1 VTARKTLRPGLR
13 AAALTVLLAAGC
25 ARVEPPVIA
34 FRGVRYE
41 GGDSVQVELG
51 LANPNRF
58 AVELASVEYRLM
70 ADGETLGAG
79 QRTERVRCAARDS
92 VRAEF
97 PLALDFGAT
106 MAAVLKGV
114 KDTVTFGVEGEY
126 RLKTPVGP
134 YNGRF
139 AEARGV
145 NLLDELKAVLEN
157 AFGRGE

>member
-1 VTARKTLRPGLR
+1 LRRLVLVAV
-13 AAALTVLLAAGC
+13 AALAAGC
-25 ARVEPPVIA
+25 SRIEPPVIG
-34 FRGVRYE
+34 FRGVQYE
-41 GGDSVQVELG
+41 GGDSVRVELS

-58 AVELASVEYRLM
+58 SVELASVEYRLL
-70 ADGETLGAG
+70 ADRAELGAG
-79 QRTERVRCAARDS
+79 RRTDGVRCPGRDS

-97 PLALDFGAT
+97 PLALDFGKT

-126 RLKTPVGP
+126 RLRTPVGP
-134 YNGRF
+134 YRGRF
-139 AEARGV
+139 DESRGV

>member
-1 VTARKTLRPGLR
+1 MTALSRF
-13 AAALTVLLAAGC
+13 ALPVILLAAGC
-25 ARVEPPVIA
+25 ARVEPPVIG
-34 FRGVRYE
+34 FRGVQYE
-41 GGDSVQVELG
+41 GGDSVRVELC

-58 AVELASVEYRLM
+58 AVELASVEYRLT
-70 ADGETLGAG
+70 ADGAELGAG
-79 QRTERVRCAARDS
+79 QRTDNVRCPGRDS

-97 PLALDFGAT
+97 PLALDLGKT

-114 KDTVTFGVEGEY
+114 KDTVTFGVDGEY

-139 AEARGV
+139 EESRGV

-157 AFGRGE
+157 AFGRSE